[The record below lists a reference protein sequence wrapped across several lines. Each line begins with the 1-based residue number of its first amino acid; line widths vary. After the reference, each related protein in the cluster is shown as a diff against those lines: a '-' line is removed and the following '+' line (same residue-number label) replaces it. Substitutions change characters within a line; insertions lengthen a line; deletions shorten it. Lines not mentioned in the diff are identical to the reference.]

1 MSTKAEDLLR
11 QQYLVP
17 RKSVK
22 KLREMSRREG
32 VSAGEL
38 ARRAIEAFTS
48 GKVLTESE
56 EETAARALLE
66 DIHVQVRATLDRID
80 ASLTEIRARERALAD
95 GTFRAQVRKETQAW
109 FKAHPNQAR
118 SIAELFE
125 QDGAV

>member
-1 MSTKAEDLLR
+1 MSAKAEDLLR

-38 ARRAIEAFTS
+38 ARRAIEAYTS

-56 EETAARALLE
+56 EEVAALGLLK
-66 DIHVQVRATLDRID
+66 DIHDQIGTRLKGID
-80 ASLTEIRARERALAD
+80 MILNETNARERALSD
-95 GTFRAQVRKETQAW
+95 GTFRARIRKETKAW
-109 FKAHPNQAR
+109 FETHPDRAR
-118 SIAELFE
+118 AIADLFG
-125 QDGAV
+125 QDVAP

>member
-1 MSTKAEDLLR
+1 MSAKTEDLLR

-38 ARRAIEAFTS
+38 ARRAIEAYTS

-56 EETAARALLE
+56 EEAGARALLE
-66 DIHVQVRATLDRID
+66 DIHGQVRATLTRID
-80 ASLTEIRARERALAD
+80 AIPIEVRARGRALAE
-95 GTFRAQVRKETQAW
+95 GTFRVQVRKETRAW
-109 FKAHPNQAR
+109 FEAHPHQ
-118 SIAELFE
+118 
-125 QDGAV
+125 